1 MKGLGAAPFVA
12 ATGSLL
18 TATTAE
24 AATIDAG
31 QFALTHRTANS
42 HGEYA
47 ALNAGLATKLTKVDA
62 ATVLADT
69 NRNATRLTSAP
80 GTVDAFAAGFTWE
93 SGDRTVDYWIPQ
105 GITTSADAY
114 GSGLYP
120 SSGGKKAIIVSWYF
134 ETDPDGDGTDEYALD
149 KGVRL
154 SFVDMTNAA
163 APTYRH
169 VLLVEPVKTSS
180 GACSFNPVRRH
191 AGGIMWYGNL
201 LYVVDTYKG
210 LRVFDLNTMFRVAT
224 AEKDVCGLHTDGK
237 YYGYSYAYVLP
248 QCAAYDNTG
257 KYLRYSAVGLDRA
270 GTPDSLVVSE
280 YSVSGTV
287 DHTGSYSGTGAPHR
301 HAQGGPLEPR
311 LHEPA
316 DLVGDRVGGRH
327 GRPAEDPGCRLAED
341 QALPGRQQ
349 RIVGGHAA
357 HLHLRRLDREPRL
370 RPGRRLRGPELPQR
384 LRDRLE
390 VQRGRDL
397 EPQRV
402 RRQAV
407 RVRRPRRRLVTAPPP
422 AAAPRPGRRLPA
434 GRGARLRPAARGPA
448 ARRTGLRGHG
458 RDDRNP
464 VRRPT
469 FPRCP
474 PRARPPGSAPRG
486 RSLGGA
492 LRGGEDGGEGEGPR

>member
-1 MKGLGAAPFVA
+1 MNMTRRALVKGLGAAPFVA

-287 DHTGSYSGTGAPHR
+287 DHTGSYSGTGAPTATPKVVRWNLDYTNRLISSATASEAVTVAQRKIQGVVSQRTR
-301 HAQGGPLEPR
+301 HYLAASNGSSAGTLR
-311 LHEPA
+311 TFTSGA
-316 DLVGDRVGGRH
+316 STASRVCDLGVGC
-327 GRPAEDPGCRLAED
+327 EDLSYHSASATGWKYSED
-341 QALPGRQQ
+341 VIWNLSEYAGKRY
-349 RIVGGHAA
+349 VY
-357 HLHLRRLDREPRL
+357 
-370 RPGRRLRGPELPQR
+370 
-384 LRDRLE
+384 
-390 VQRGRDL
+390 
-397 EPQRV
+397 
-402 RRQAV
+402 AV
-407 RVRRPRRRLVTAPPP
+407 RA
-422 AAAPRPGRRLPA
+422 
-434 GRGARLRPAARGPA
+434 
-448 ARRTGLRGHG
+448 
-458 RDDRNP
+458 D
-464 VRRPT
+464 
-469 FPRCP
+469 
-474 PRARPPGSAPRG
+474 GS
-486 RSLGGA
+486 
-492 LRGGEDGGEGEGPR
+492 